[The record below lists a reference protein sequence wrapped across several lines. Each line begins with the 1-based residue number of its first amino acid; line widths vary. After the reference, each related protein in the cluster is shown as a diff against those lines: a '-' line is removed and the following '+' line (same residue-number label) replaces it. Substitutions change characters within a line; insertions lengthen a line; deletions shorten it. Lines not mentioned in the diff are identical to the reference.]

1 MQLYEG
7 IIKSWK
13 TDKGFGFI
21 QPNDKGKDIFI
32 HIRDLKHSNY
42 QPQLGDDICYK
53 VVAEKNGK
61 IRAYDACIKGQEISQ
76 LYRKKRFRK
85 NQPQKQKTIWQFR
98 LGMLLV
104 SVIASIPFIF
114 SAFLIK
120 VEHNLIPFFTYLL
133 MSLSAFIV
141 YAIDKTKAHKN
152 EWRISEST
160 LHLFELFG
168 GWPGALI
175 TQQAIRHKNKKI
187 SFQITIWIIVIIH
200 LVIWLDIV
208 FFKSSNIDAFY
219 KYFVSLDSINAR

>member
-42 QPQLGDDICYK
+42 QPQPGDDICYK
-53 VVAEKNGK
+53 VVAEKYGK
-61 IRAYDACIKGQEISQ
+61 IRAYDAFIKGQEISQ
-76 LYRKKRFRK
+76 LYREKSFRK
-85 NQPQKQKTIWQFR
+85 NQPQKQKTIWQYR
-98 LGMLLV
+98 LGMLVVL
-104 SVIASIPFIF
+104 VIATIPFIF

-120 VEHNLIPFFTYLL
+120 VEHNFIPFFTYLL
-133 MSLSAFIV
+133 MSLSTFII

-152 EWRISEST
+152 EWRIPEST
-160 LHLFELFG
+160 LHLCELLG

-175 TQQAIRHKNKKI
+175 TQQVIRHKNKKL
-187 SFQITIWIIVIIH
+187 SFQITIWIIVMIH
-200 LVIWLDIV
+200 MVIWLDIV
-208 FFKSSNIDAFY
+208 FFKSSSIDAIY
-219 KYFVSLDSINAR
+219 KSFIAFDGINIR